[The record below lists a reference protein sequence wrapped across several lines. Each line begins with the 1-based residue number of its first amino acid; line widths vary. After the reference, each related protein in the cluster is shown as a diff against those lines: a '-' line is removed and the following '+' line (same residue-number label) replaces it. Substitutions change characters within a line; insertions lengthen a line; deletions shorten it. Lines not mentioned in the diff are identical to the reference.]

1 MENTGLRPMNQRTD
15 LSAIAD
21 LIELCFSD
29 HMDSEGIE
37 FILYLRRLAKNNLN
51 RLLFSELEMP
61 PSTMSGLVWV
71 DNDRLVGNL
80 SMIPFLNDGSQVLL
94 IANVAVHPD
103 FRKRGIARSLTNR
116 ALEEARNQKM
126 ESVWLHVRDDNAV
139 AVHLYESLGFV
150 KRVLRATWQI
160 DPHYFVPSFH
170 EPNFRVQRRS
180 PREWAYQRAWLQQTY
195 PKEVIWNL
203 PLHTNQFSPGFW
215 NSFSRFFEDKNIEHW
230 SLHDNDMLLG
240 TLTWEETLRN
250 YDMLWLA
257 VDPASEDAVIRNLIP
272 AALEEIGGQKP
283 LSLNYP
289 AGNSEKAFIDIGF
302 KKLHNLIWMENPIH

>member
-1 MENTGLRPMNQRTD
+1 MNQRTD

-29 HMDSEGIE
+29 HMDSEGTE
-37 FILYLRRLAKNNLN
+37 FVLYLRRLAKNNQN
-51 RLLFSELEMP
+51 RLSFSEMELP

-71 DNDRLVGNL
+71 EGSRLIGNL
-80 SMIPFLNDGSQVLL
+80 SMIPFQNEGNQLML

-103 FRKRGIARSLTNR
+103 FRHRGIGRELTMQ
-116 ALEEARNQKM
+116 ALDEARRQKM
-126 ESVWLHVRDDNAV
+126 QSVWLHVRDDNAV
-139 AVHLYESLGFV
+139 AAHLYESLGFV

-160 DPHYFVPSFH
+160 DSRKFVPSQPESGFQI
-170 EPNFRVQRRS
+170 QRRS
-180 PREWAYQRAWLQQTY
+180 PKEWVFQRAWLQNAY

-203 PLHTNQFSPGFW
+203 PLRTNQFSPGFW
-215 NSFSRFFEDKNIEHW
+215 NSFSRFFDDKTIEHW
-230 SLHDNDMLLG
+230 SLHQNGKLLG

-257 VDPASEDAVIRNLIP
+257 ADPVSEGDVIRNLIP
-272 AALEEIGGQKP
+272 TALEQIGGQKP

-289 AGNSEKAFIDIGF
+289 AGNSEQTFIDVGF
-302 KKLHNLIWMENPIH
+302 KKLHNLIWMENPISYETVLP